1 MPLNIE
7 TGIGADLGTAQEAVA
22 LAADRFTHK
31 AIIYEKDDEASLSR
45 GFDSMIDS
53 AKGAIGIGKPSK
65 VVKAVTLYHYEE
77 VSDTVSA
84 EYAETPI
91 RGRSQPYIHY
101 TGTGTNKI
109 TFTAKLTTGV
119 DQYSLFQSTDDVI
132 KAVNLI
138 RSWVYPEYPL
148 DGPMEPPPTLA
159 LIAGELYRGVP
170 GIIRTAGFIHQR
182 PFNWYHIPMIV
193 DVAIEFEV
201 IYTKPVDRK
210 HIRENGMTDKADDKQ
225 PATTFLGKQAQKVV
239 QVFTGINATDRT
251 PSKSSFTSAG
261 NPGALVPL

>member
-7 TGIGADLGTAQEAVA
+7 LGIGADLSTAQEAVA
-22 LAADRFTHK
+22 IAADRFTHK

-45 GFDSMIDS
+45 GFDSIIDA
-53 AKGAIGIGKPSK
+53 AKGAVGLSKPSK
-65 VVKAVTLYHYEE
+65 VARSVTLFHYEE
-77 VSDTVSA
+77 VSDSVSA

-119 DQYSLFQSTDDVI
+119 DQYSLFQSTDDII
-132 KAVNLI
+132 KAINLI

-148 DGPMEPPPTLA
+148 DGPMKPPPTLA
-159 LIAGELYRGVP
+159 LIAGDLYRGVP
-170 GIIRTAGFIHQR
+170 GIIRTAGFTHQR

-201 IYTKPVDRK
+201 IYSRPVDRV
-210 HIRENGMTDKADDKQ
+210 HIRDNGMTDFGGNKQ
-225 PATTFLGKQAQKVV
+225 PTTTFLGKQAQKVR
-239 QVFTGINATDRT
+239 QVFTGVDATDVDRA
-251 PSKSSFTSAG
+251 KSAFTKPTS
-261 NPGALVPL
+261 PGALAP